1 MEIVMTQMSSLSKMP
16 QAFTEITAAD
26 EAGGIQGKGA
36 QSPSF
41 GLLFDQWAGMAE
53 GERLPGDSGS
63 NEFSQLPLREESPAE
78 IATGGAQRNDPS
90 QGPLLRVTDT
100 FTAGQFTM
108 AAAAPDRTVQQLP
121 EQTAAD
127 SGASDTGKEVNSAA
141 VPTPGENGVPAT
153 STLQMLPGLQQKI
166 GQGGNTGEITT
177 ETFGKLRSERVRKV
191 QIPSENPSAP
201 NTTVGLPILAKSRDH
216 STDSPPAEKPH
227 ETGEE
232 KMGTDS
238 VWAPLLAVGNLLSE
252 GDFATPLSES
262 AGPVQQQGNAQPE
275 NDAGQSLMQPDNL
288 LQEVGGIT
296 GYILKDPATL
306 LPANASDSLLASES
320 SSRAFILKGAELS
333 HDSLPGFEAPPGNF
347 GKVTGSAMKTGA
359 DAVIPQA
366 KGDFQA
372 GLDILFSRKNGMNS
386 EAVDISC
393 PEADLS
399 FREAAPA
406 SVTQS
411 RTSSESAGNA
421 YRAVAADTVMFG
433 KNDVSSI
440 PGNVTQG
447 KPLANQEL
455 SAANTGMD
463 LSRMEIVFAAA
474 EQENLKEPGGDV
486 TRKSGEGKIA
496 DNAST
501 MASVANQAELRI
513 PGEGRLAT
521 QSPDAKN
528 PLGEHITNQIRENL
542 DAGGHGSDKG
552 QITLKLHPEELGELK
567 INMRMEDQRLK
578 VEIVTDNQSVKD
590 ALMQN
595 LDTLKETL
603 SRQNIAMDHFNVSAD
618 LRQGFQQGA
627 RDGKQMVQDNRGTDA
642 GFRPA
647 AATEE
652 DSVTNLRYPWENENS
667 LVNLVL

>member
-1 MEIVMTQMSSLSKMP
+1 MEIAMTISSLSKMP
-16 QAFTEITAAD
+16 QAFAEITAAD

-63 NEFSQLPLREESPAE
+63 NKFSQSPLRQESPAE
-78 IATGGAQRNDPS
+78 LATGGAQRNDSS
-90 QGPLLRVTDT
+90 QGPLLKVTDT

-121 EQTAAD
+121 EQTLAD
-127 SGASDTGKEVNSAA
+127 SGASDTGKEVNYAA
-141 VPTPGENGVPAT
+141 GPNPEKDGVAAT

-166 GQGGNTGEITT
+166 GKGGNTGEITT
-177 ETFGKLRSERVRKV
+177 DSFGKLRSVGARIV
-191 QIPSENPSAP
+191 QIPSENPAAL
-201 NTTVGLPILAKSRDH
+201 NTTVELPILAKSRDH
-216 STDSPPAEKPH
+216 SADSPPAEKPH

-232 KMGTDS
+232 KVGTDS

-252 GDFATPLSES
+252 GDFATPLPES
-262 AGPVQQQGNAQPE
+262 AGPVQPQGNAQPE
-275 NDAGQSLMQPDNL
+275 NDADHSLMQPGNL
-288 LQEVGGIT
+288 LQAVGGIT
-296 GYILKDPATL
+296 GYIVQDPATL
-306 LPANASDSLLASES
+306 LPANASDSLLASETS
-320 SSRAFILKGAELS
+320 PRAFILKGAELS
-333 HDSLPGFEAPPGNF
+333 HDSLPGIEAPPVNF

-372 GLDILFSRKNGMNS
+372 GQDILFSRKNGMNS
-386 EAVDISC
+386 EAVDISR
-393 PEADLS
+393 PEADVY

-421 YRAVAADTVMFG
+421 YRAVAADAVMFG

-440 PGNVTQG
+440 PVNVT
-447 KPLANQEL
+447 QEL
-455 SAANTGMD
+455 SATNTGMD
-463 LSRMEIVFAAA
+463 PSRMEIVFAAA
-474 EQENLKEPGGDV
+474 ERENLKEAGGDV
-486 TRKSGEGKIA
+486 TRKSGEGKTA

-513 PGEGRLAT
+513 PGEGRIAT
-521 QSPDAKN
+521 PSPDAKN
-528 PLGEHITNQIRENL
+528 PLGENITNQIRENL

-652 DSVTNLRYPWENENS
+652 DSVTNLRYHWENENS